1 MPSYFTGN
9 AILIKTNKQNNEIV
23 KNATDEINRMLCQ
36 RITETVTPLGK
47 AIQTELPE
55 WWHLNEKTERILEA
69 SN

>member
-23 KNATDEINRMLCQ
+23 KSAMDEINRVLCQ
-36 RITETVTPLGK
+36 RITKAVTPLGR

-55 WWHLNEKTERILEA
+55 G
-69 SN
+69 

>member
-1 MPSYFTGN
+1 MLSYFSGN

-23 KNATDEINRMLCQ
+23 KSATDEINRMLCQ
-36 RITETVTPLGK
+36 RRIQAVTPLGR

-55 WWHLNEKTERILEA
+55 WWRLNGKTGKILGA

>member
-36 RITETVTPLGK
+36 RIIETVTPLGR

-55 WWHLNEKTERILEA
+55 W
-69 SN
+69 

>member
-23 KNATDEINRMLCQ
+23 KSAMDEINRVLCQ
-36 RITETVTPLGK
+36 RITEAVTPLGR

-55 WWHLNEKTERILEA
+55 G
-69 SN
+69 